1 MKIYNSSDIEIID
14 IIPSDESYRYR
25 LIMGENSLTL
35 MFALAQYVN
44 IPLGSY
50 VEYQGE
56 VYMLLKPQNFT
67 KNNTRN
73 FEYTLILEG
82 VETVLSWYKLR
93 DFSGRLKF
101 SYTAKP
107 QEHVQLIVDNL
118 NERDSGWSVGI
129 CVESAEKVVS
139 FNHTSCV
146 DALRQIAEAFN
157 TEYEIIGKQ
166 ISLRKVEYNKEN
178 PLPLS
183 YGFGNGF
190 KSGVKRENAGDSK
203 EVEILYVQGGER
215 NINSSLYGSVEL
227 LLPKNQQLRYDGSK
241 FENEVGF
248 VLSGSRQYT
257 TDANGVYIKR
267 NDKALV
273 TSIEDSLDCSNIYPS
288 RVGEASSVETISISD
303 NFYDILDSSIP
314 ASLDYHE
321 CLIEGEKMTIV
332 FQSGMLAG
340 REFDCSY
347 VHLSRRFKIV
357 PQEID
362 GIIMPNETYKPAIG
376 DKYAIFGI
384 QLPDSY
390 ISDDATKTGASW
402 DMFREAIRYF
412 WDNEDSKFSF
422 IGELDPQWASSD
434 WVNIGGRIVRGGYVA
449 FTDSQFQA
457 QPVLIRIVGIRD
469 YVNYPHKP
477 QIELSNMTLGG
488 GAGSALKNL
497 PSTETVIEQ
506 SKKDVIRF
514 AKRGFREAKET
525 AKMIENS
532 LLNFSGSI
540 NPITIQTMHL
550 LLGDESLQFEF
561 VANQNSITPVFHDES
576 YNPTA
581 KQFSSAAGIIQHRTL
596 GIDTM
601 SSSYTAS
608 DYKWWSLP
616 AYLSSVLDDS
626 SKSYYLYAKVSKTA
640 NTGVFLLSETAIAIE
655 QIAGFYHLLMGILNS
670 ENNGDRSYNQMYGFS
685 ELTPGRMTIK
695 KIASPSGKVYID
707 LEKNNG
713 EGEIGGKIVF
723 RSTGGGLKDVD
734 EAITEVADNLTYKVE
749 IISTNGTAFRN
760 DNIETTLIAVVYRG
774 KEDITATLPNGA
786 FKWVRKSDN
795 PADDLIW
802 NAQHATFGSN
812 VLNLDSDDVEH
823 RAVFNCEVTIND

>member
-1 MKIYNSSDIEIID
+1 MRIFDINDNLICELIVTD
-14 IIPSDESYRYR
+14 DSYRYR
-25 LIMGENSLTL
+25 AIMGENALTL
-35 MFALAQYVN
+35 TFSLPSFIE
-44 IPLGSY
+44 IPVGSY
-50 VEYQGE
+50 VDYQGE
-56 VYMLLKPQNFT
+56 RYTLLKPQNFT

-82 VETVLSWYKLR
+82 VEASLSWYKLR

-101 SYTAKP
+101 SFTAKP
-107 QEHVQLIVDNL
+107 QEHLRLIVDNL
-118 NERDSGWSVGI
+118 NERDSGWSVGSY
-129 CVESAEKVVS
+129 VESAEKVVS
-139 FNHTSCV
+139 FNHTSCS

-190 KSGVKRENAGDSK
+190 LSGVKRENS
-203 EVEILYVQGGER
+203 ESSVVEILYVQGGER
-215 NINSSLYGSVEL
+215 NINQSLYGSSEL
-227 LLPKNQQLRYDGSK
+227 LLPKSKILRFDGSK
-241 FENEVGF
+241 FEGEEGF
-248 VLSGSRQYT
+248 VLSASREYI
-257 TDANGVYIKR
+257 TDAEGCSIKR
-267 NDKALV
+267 NDKPLS
-273 TSIEDSLDCSNIYPS
+273 TKFEDSLDCSNIYPS
-288 RVGEASSVETISISD
+288 RTGSVTSVELISEKD

-321 CLIEGEKMTIV
+321 CLIEGEKMTIF

-362 GIIMPNETYKPAIG
+362 GVVMPNSTFNAAIG
-376 DKYAIFGI
+376 DEYIIFGI
-384 QLPDSY
+384 QLPDAY
-390 ISDDATKTGASW
+390 ICDDTTKTGASW
-402 DMFREAIRYF
+402 DMFREAVRYF
-412 WDNEDSKFSF
+412 YDNEESKFSF
-422 IGELDPQWASSD
+422 TGELDPTWASSD
-434 WVNIGGRIVRGGYVA
+434 WLNIGGRIVRGGYIA
-449 FTDSQFQA
+449 FTDSQFQTS
-457 QPVLIRIVGIRD
+457 PVLIRIVGIKD
-469 YVNYPHKP
+469 YINNPHRP
-477 QIELSNMTLGG
+477 QIEISNVTVGG
-488 GAGSALKNL
+488 GYGSALKNL
-497 PSTETVIEQ
+497 SSTETVIEQ

-525 AKMIENS
+525 AKMIQDS

-540 NPITIQTMHL
+540 NPITVQTMHL

-561 VANQNSITPVFHDES
+561 VANQNSTTPISHSED
-576 YNPTA
+576 YNATT
-581 KQFSSAAGIIQHRTL
+581 KQFTSAAGVIQHRTL

-601 SSSYTAS
+601 SSSYKAS

-616 AYLSSVLDDS
+616 AYVSAVLDDS

-640 NTGVFLLSETAIAIE
+640 NTGVFLLSETAIALE

-707 LEKNNG
+707 LEKNGG